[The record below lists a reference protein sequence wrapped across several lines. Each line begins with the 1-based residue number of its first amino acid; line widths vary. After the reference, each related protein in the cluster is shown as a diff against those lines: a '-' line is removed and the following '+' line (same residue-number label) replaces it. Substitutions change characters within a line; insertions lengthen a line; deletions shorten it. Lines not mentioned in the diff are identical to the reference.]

1 MRTPTIGEI
10 DRKIQNTEIKECE
23 IGTLGFEQDDD
34 VVSERQIPD
43 SETSEEPLQTAEVC
57 PIFVESYSGYSDY
70 YSPTPKVVI
79 TLTGRAKLT
88 DVRAT
93 LDTGAE
99 VSVITLDAATRFEI
113 PITYSSGMALRTI
126 IGNKSRFVG
135 FADNVPV
142 TIGNSVVRTRFY
154 IMDCPGIK
162 IILGFPFFR
171 KARVTFRYPRDD
183 KDRPVFA
190 LLYDPRTGG
199 ITTVKTNTETEKARE
214 TLLARSQNAVGMIQS
229 NSSSD

>member
-1 MRTPTIGEI
+1 M
-10 DRKIQNTEIKECE
+10 
-23 IGTLGFEQDDD
+23 
-34 VVSERQIPD
+34 
-43 SETSEEPLQTAEVC
+43 EVC
-57 PIFVESYSGYSDY
+57 PVFVETYSGYSDY
-70 YSPTPKVVI
+70 HSPTPKVVI

-113 PITYSSGMALRTI
+113 PITYSSSMALRTI

-142 TIGNSVVRTRFY
+142 TIGNTVVRTRFY

-183 KDRPVFA
+183 EDGPVFA
-190 LLYDPRTGG
+190 LFHDPRTGE
-199 ITTVKTNTETEKARE
+199 ITIVKTNTKTEKVRE
-214 TLLARSQNAVGMIQS
+214 TLLA
-229 NSSSD
+229 